1 MKQIKLKATKQ
12 FILVM
17 VMTVLL
23 AMGRAL
29 LLSDVSFP
37 LWFIPL
43 PLIAYLI
50 FTFYVL
56 VLLDKYEKFI
66 KTKTFAKYVGYFLG
80 FLYLI
85 NLVYRLNAKKYQPW
99 NIFRNNLFQFELLLM
114 LALPVLLAFLWRK
127 KTGIREK
134 LSQWSANHL
143 VPDGYLL
150 LTSLLSLSPL
160 AISYWKDSHYES
172 LVEKGSYIEFFSQT
186 PLFAPIHFYRDLHF
200 SSLSS

>member
-66 KTKTFAKYVGYFLG
+66 KTKTFAK
-80 FLYLI
+80 
-85 NLVYRLNAKKYQPW
+85 
-99 NIFRNNLFQFELLLM
+99 
-114 LALPVLLAFLWRK
+114 
-127 KTGIREK
+127 
-134 LSQWSANHL
+134 
-143 VPDGYLL
+143 
-150 LTSLLSLSPL
+150 
-160 AISYWKDSHYES
+160 
-172 LVEKGSYIEFFSQT
+172 
-186 PLFAPIHFYRDLHF
+186 
-200 SSLSS
+200 